1 MSKPAILLMV
11 GNNSLN
17 VGLLVSRQKNSV
29 LKAVAPLL
37 NASLIRSRYV
47 GVLTPMMKGLSL
59 NVAPPAPALAMRSMA
74 SSLAC
79 GLSTPRSITRA
90 FSASLV
96 MIENLKFQF
105 FCPLIKSMYL
115 SSLVNHAPLVEKQS
129 G

>member
-59 NVAPPAPALAMRSMA
+59 SVAPPAPALAMR
-74 SSLAC
+74 
-79 GLSTPRSITRA
+79 
-90 FSASLV
+90 
-96 MIENLKFQF
+96 
-105 FCPLIKSMYL
+105 
-115 SSLVNHAPLVEKQS
+115 
-129 G
+129 

>member
-59 NVAPPAPALAMRSMA
+59 SVAPPAPALAMRSMA

-79 GLSTPRSITRA
+79 GLSTPRYITLA

-105 FCPLIKSMYL
+105 FCPLIKSMYR